1 MLVFGVGRV
10 ALIDPGRRFGK
21 STSRFLDVE
30 DVSVAKKKKKIT
42 EITGAFLLSMV
53 KGHVASAH
61 SLHAFTSLNK

>member
-30 DVSVAKKKKKIT
+30 DVSIAKKKKNYRNNRS
-42 EITGAFLLSMV
+42 LLAQYGQRSR
-53 KGHVASAH
+53 GFCTQLTCIHLS
-61 SLHAFTSLNK
+61 

>member
-30 DVSVAKKKKKIT
+30 DVSVAKKKKIT